1 MLSYVL
7 FTLNRKNS
15 NNYHDITISN
25 SLIYFINLPTHEI
38 IIHQGKIPINHQ
50 RGLKC
55 FIYSSFRSI
64 YDEDDKEDEEA
75 READRLGA
83 FGVLARLAALPRRRA
98 LRRSTP
104 RLFEPLRALR
114 RDVLLLEER
123 LREADREVLPL
134 RLAERLRCCLREP
147 ERERLAFLAVLES
160 LRARFLFN
168 LIPISLLR
176 LAIILALYAS
186 RSVT

>member
-38 IIHQGKIPINHQ
+38 IIHQGRIPTNHQ

-55 FIYSSFRSI
+55 FIYSNFRSI
-64 YDEDDKEDEEA
+64 YDDDDKEDAEA

-83 FGVLARLAALPRRRA
+83 FGVLARLVAFPRRRA

-123 LREADREVLPL
+123 LREAEREVLPL
-134 RLAERLRCCLREP
+134 RLAAERLRRCLRDP
-147 ERERLAFLAVLES
+147 ERERLAFFGLLES
-160 LRARFLFN
+160 LRARFLFI
-168 LIPISLLR
+168 LIPMSLLR
-176 LAIILALYAS
+176 LAIIFAL
-186 RSVT
+186 